1 MQNIKANGYRAGGE
15 VPMPD
20 HRTLRQ
26 ALQEDDD
33 NADLYYRYL
42 RALLRGKWIILILFL
57 TSVLVG
63 YLINV
68 SQPDIY
74 EGVTTALVNNTRSN
88 ASVIISLDV
97 MQQRGE
103 SNVDDIEILKS
114 RTVSE
119 EVAYKLL
126 QWVYKNP
133 SEKKDTLSIIL
144 TADGKIASVD
154 EIAARVRMAMFVVPA
169 KVPGSN
175 IITIGFRAFDPYEA
189 ATVSRAITE
198 VFQERKRKSA
208 NNAARMLRQFIED
221 QLVQKKRQ
229 LAESER
235 ALQAYMEQN
244 RIVALNEEATR
255 MIQRYSQ
262 AVAQMDEAAVM
273 LSALNA
279 SLKAYNEEL
288 AALQPKL
295 SNSTVQAAIDPYA
308 KQFQA
313 EIARLEFERDKA
325 LADPGIQ
332 FNISAQERVKQYED
346 QIEAYKK
353 KLQQAYDR
361 QVKQGLA
368 NTNNTEYFREIYKK
382 KLDTELQIV
391 AVQTRLK
398 AYKELAEEY
407 DKAFLK
413 TPGKNI
419 EFARLQRN
427 NKILEELFSLLEKR
441 YQEALIAE
449 EQVPSGVEVID
460 WAVPNPI
467 PVGPNRRNNMI
478 LSVVIGLLAGVGVT
492 LVLQFLDQNIH
503 TPEQA
508 EKLGMLLT
516 TIPVIETYDET
527 VRDKAS
533 AGDKV
538 AEDPNAEYKK
548 IASHLVTHLDPKSAV
563 SEAYRSLR
571 TAILFSSASPTKE
584 NGKAGKVYLITSA
597 SPKEGKSTT
606 VANLA
611 ITLGQGGQKTLL
623 IDADLRRP
631 VIHSVFGYNKEP
643 GITNYLVGRASVEE
657 ITRITPIPNLS
668 LITSGTIPPN
678 PSELLGS
685 PRMREFLDQMREKY
699 DMILFDSPPVMAV
712 TDAQVLSQH
721 ADGVIVVLAAGQ
733 TQIELAKRTK
743 QALLKVDAPIIGYVL
758 NNFDVTKA
766 YGSYYKYY
774 RYYNY
779 YYESKATPKKKN
791 FFEALSDRLSGIKS

>member
-1 MQNIKANGYRAGGE
+1 MPNIKTNGYKANGE
-15 VPMPD
+15 TPMPD
-20 HRTLRQ
+20 YRPLQQ
-26 ALQEDDD
+26 ALQEEDN
-33 NADLYYRYL
+33 NADLFYRYL
-42 RALLRGKWIILILFL
+42 RALSKGKWIILILFF
-57 TSVLVG
+57 TSVFIG
-63 YLINV
+63 YLI
-68 SQPDIY
+68 SRAQPDIY
-74 EGVTTALVNNTRSN
+74 EGVTTALINSSRSN
-88 ASVIISLDV
+88 ASVIISLDM

-126 QWVYKNP
+126 QIVYKNP
-133 SEKKDTLSIIL
+133 SEKKDTLDIIRMP
-144 TADGKIASVD
+144 DGKIASVD
-154 EIAARVRMAMFVVPA
+154 DIASRVRLSMFVIPA
-169 KVPGSN
+169 RVPGSN

-208 NNAARMLRQFIED
+208 NNAARTLRQFIED
-221 QLVQKKRQ
+221 QLAQKKRQ

-235 ALQAYMEQN
+235 TLQAYMEQN
-244 RIVALNEEATR
+244 RIVALNEEANR
-255 MIQRYSQ
+255 MIQRHSQ
-262 AVAQMDEAAVM
+262 AIAQMDEATVM
-273 LSALNA
+273 LNGLNA

-295 SNSTVQAAIDPYA
+295 SNSAVQAAIDPYA

-313 EIARLEFERDKA
+313 EIARLEFERDRA
-325 LADPGIQ
+325 LADPGTQ

-398 AYKELAEEY
+398 AYKELADEY

-427 NKILEELFSLLEKR
+427 NKTLEELFSLLEKR

-449 EQVPSGVEVID
+449 EQIPSGVEVID
-460 WAVPNPI
+460 WAIANPQ
-467 PVGPNRRNNMI
+467 PVGPNRRNNI
-478 LSVVIGLLAGVGVT
+478 LLSVVIGLIAGVGVT
-492 LVLQFLDQNIH
+492 LVLQFLDQSIH

-508 EKLGMLLT
+508 ERLGMLLT

-527 VRDKAS
+527 VRDKTGTS
-533 AGDKV
+533 VKV
-538 AEDPNAEYKK
+538 IEGPEAEYKK

-571 TAILFSSASPTKE
+571 TAILFSSSAMTKE
-584 NGKAGKVYLITSA
+584 NGETGKVYVITSS

-606 VANLA
+606 IANLA

-631 VIHSVFGYNKEP
+631 VVHSVFGYNKEP
-643 GITNYLVGRASVEE
+643 GITNYLVGRAKIED
-657 ITRITPIPNLS
+657 ITRITSIPNLS
-668 LITSGTIPPN
+668 VITSGTIPPN

-685 PRMREFLDQMREKY
+685 PRMREFLEEMKAKY
-699 DMILFDSPPVMAV
+699 DMILFDTPPVMAV

-743 QALLKVDAPIIGYVL
+743 QALLKVDAPILGYVL
-758 NNFDVTKA
+758 NNFDVTKT

-779 YYESKATPKKKN
+779 YYESKGKPKKKN
-791 FFEALSDRLSGIKS
+791 FFEVISDRLSGIKS

>member
-1 MQNIKANGYRAGGE
+1 MPNIKTNGYKANGETPILDYRA
-15 VPMPD
+15 
-20 HRTLRQ
+20 LQQ
-26 ALQEDDD
+26 ALQEEDD
-33 NADLYYRYL
+33 NTDLFYRYL
-42 RALLRGKWIILILFL
+42 RALSKGKWIVLIIFS
-57 TSVLVG
+57 TSVLIGYLVG
-63 YLINV
+63 Y

-74 EGVTTALVNNTRSN
+74 ESVTTALINNSRSN

-97 MQQRGE
+97 TQQRGE

-126 QWVYKNP
+126 QIVYKNP
-133 SEKKDTLSIIL
+133 SAKTDTLDIIR
-144 TADGKIASVD
+144 TVDGKIASVD
-154 EIAARVRMAMFVVPA
+154 EIAARVRQSMFVIPA
-169 KVPGSN
+169 KAPSN
-175 IITIGFRAFDPYEA
+175 MVTIGFRALNPYEA

-208 NNAARMLRQFIED
+208 NNAARTLRQFIED
-221 QLVQKKRQ
+221 QLAQKKRQ

-235 ALQAYMEQN
+235 ALQTYMEQN
-244 RIVALNEEATR
+244 RIVALNEEANR

-262 AVAQMDEAAVM
+262 AIAQMDEATVM
-273 LSALNA
+273 LNGLNA

-295 SNSTVQAAIDPYA
+295 SNSAVQAAIDPYA

-313 EIARLEFERDKA
+313 EIARLEFERDRA
-325 LADPGIQ
+325 LADPGTQ
-332 FNISAQERVKQYED
+332 FNLSAQERVKQYED

-427 NKILEELFSLLEKR
+427 NKTLEELFSLLEKR

-449 EQVPSGVEVID
+449 EQIPSGVEVID
-460 WAVPNPI
+460 WAIPNPL
-467 PVGPNRRNNMI
+467 PVGPNRRNNI
-478 LSVVIGLLAGVGVT
+478 LLGAVIGLIAGVGVV
-492 LVLQFLDQNIH
+492 LVLQFLDQSIH

-527 VRDKAS
+527 VRDKAGTS
-533 AGDKV
+533 VKV
-538 AEDPNAEYKK
+538 IDGPEAEYKK

-571 TAILFSSASPTKE
+571 TAILFSSSAMTKE
-584 NGKAGKVYLITSA
+584 NGKTGKVYVVTSS

-631 VIHSVFGYNKEP
+631 VVHSVFGYNKEP
-643 GITNYLVGRASVEE
+643 GITNYLVGRSKIED
-657 ITRITPIPNLS
+657 IIRITNIPNLS
-668 LITSGTIPPN
+668 IITSGTIPPN
-678 PSELLGS
+678 PSELIGS
-685 PRMREFLDQMREKY
+685 PRMQEFLEEMKTKY
-699 DMILFDSPPVMAV
+699 DMILFDTPPVMAV
-712 TDAQVLSQH
+712 TDAQVMSQY

-733 TQIELAKRTK
+733 TQMELAKRTK
-743 QALLKVDAPIIGYVL
+743 QALLKVDAPILGYVL
-758 NNFDVTKA
+758 NNFDVTKS

-779 YYESKATPKKKN
+779 YYESKTAPKKKN
-791 FFEALSDRLSGIKS
+791 FFETISDRLSGIK

>member
-20 HRTLRQ
+20 YRTLQQ

-33 NADLYYRYL
+33 NSDLFYRYL
-42 RALLRGKWIILILFL
+42 RALLKGKWIILILFFM
-57 TSVLVG
+57 SVLIG
-63 YLINV
+63 YLINI

-74 EGVTTALVNNTRSN
+74 EGVTTALINNTRSN

-97 MQQRGE
+97 TQQRGE

-126 QWVYKNP
+126 QLVYKNP

-154 EIAARVRMAMFVVPA
+154 EIASRVRLAMFVVPA

-175 IITIGFRAFDPYEA
+175 IITIGFRAFDPNEA

-221 QLVQKKRQ
+221 QLAQKKRQ

-255 MIQRYSQ
+255 MIQRHSQ
-262 AVAQMDEAAVM
+262 AIAQMDEATVM
-273 LSALNA
+273 LNALNA

-295 SNSTVQAAIDPYA
+295 SNSAVQAAIDPYA

-325 LADPGIQ
+325 LADPGTQ
-332 FNISAQERVKQYED
+332 LNISAQERVKQYED

-427 NKILEELFSLLEKR
+427 NKTLEELFSLLEKR

-478 LSVVIGLLAGVGVT
+478 LSIVIGLLAGVGVT
-492 LVLQFLDQNIH
+492 LVLQFLDQSIH

-527 VRDKAS
+527 VRDKAATS
-533 AGDKV
+533 VKV
-538 AEDPNAEYKK
+538 IEGPDAEYKK

-571 TAILFSSASPTKE
+571 TAILFSSASVKE
-584 NGKAGKVYLITSA
+584 NEKTGKVYVITSS

-623 IDADLRRP
+623 IDTDLRRP

-643 GITNYLVGRASVEE
+643 GITNHLVGRASVEE

-668 LITSGTIPPN
+668 VITSGTIPPN

-685 PRMREFLDQMREKY
+685 PRMREFLEQMREKY
-699 DMILFDSPPVMAV
+699 DMILFDSPPVIAV

-779 YYESKATPKKKN
+779 YYESKTAPKKKN

>member
-1 MQNIKANGYRAGGE
+1 M
-15 VPMPD
+15 
-20 HRTLRQ
+20 
-26 ALQEDDD
+26 
-33 NADLYYRYL
+33 
-42 RALLRGKWIILILFL
+42 
-57 TSVLVG
+57 
-63 YLINV
+63 
-68 SQPDIY
+68 
-74 EGVTTALVNNTRSN
+74 
-88 ASVIISLDV
+88 
-97 MQQRGE
+97 
-103 SNVDDIEILKS
+103 
-114 RTVSE
+114 
-119 EVAYKLL
+119 
-126 QWVYKNP
+126 
-133 SEKKDTLSIIL
+133 
-144 TADGKIASVD
+144 
-154 EIAARVRMAMFVVPA
+154 
-169 KVPGSN
+169 
-175 IITIGFRAFDPYEA
+175 
-189 ATVSRAITE
+189 
-198 VFQERKRKSA
+198 
-208 NNAARMLRQFIED
+208 
-221 QLVQKKRQ
+221 QKKRQ

-255 MIQRYSQ
+255 MIQRHSQ
-262 AVAQMDEAAVM
+262 AIAQMDEATVM
-273 LSALNA
+273 LNALNA

-295 SNSTVQAAIDPYA
+295 SNSAVQAAIDPYA

-313 EIARLEFERDKA
+313 EIARLEFERDRA
-325 LADPGIQ
+325 LADPGTQ
-332 FNISAQERVKQYED
+332 LNISAQERVKQYED

-427 NKILEELFSLLEKR
+427 NKTLEELFSLLEKR

-449 EQVPSGVEVID
+449 EQVPSGVEVVD
-460 WAVPNPI
+460 WAIPNPI

-478 LSVVIGLLAGVGVT
+478 LSIVVGLLAGVGVT
-492 LVLQFLDQNIH
+492 LILQFLDQSIH

-527 VRDKAS
+527 VRDKAATS
-533 AGDKV
+533 VKV
-538 AEDPNAEYKK
+538 IEGPDAEYKK

-571 TAILFSSASPTKE
+571 TAILFSSAGSAKE
-584 NGKAGKVYLITSA
+584 NGSAGKVYVITSS

-606 VANLA
+606 IANLA

-643 GITNYLVGRASVEE
+643 GITNYLVGRANVEE

-668 LITSGTIPPN
+668 VITSGTIPPN

-685 PRMREFLDQMREKY
+685 PRMREFLEQMREKY

-758 NNFDVTKA
+758 NNFDVTKT

-779 YYESKATPKKKN
+779 YYESKAAPKKKN
-791 FFEALSDRLSGIKS
+791 FFETLSDRLSGIKS